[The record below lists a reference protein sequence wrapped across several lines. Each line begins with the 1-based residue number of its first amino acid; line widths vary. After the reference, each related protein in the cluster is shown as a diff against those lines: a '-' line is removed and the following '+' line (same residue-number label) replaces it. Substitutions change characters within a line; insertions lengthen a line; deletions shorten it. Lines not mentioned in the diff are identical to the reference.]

1 MTEINP
7 FFVAKDHGDDFFVL
21 DRFKFKDN
29 FTNFK
34 KSFSGLYKNSNIA
47 YSYKTNYIPHICA
60 EVNLMK
66 GYAEVVSEMEYNL
79 ARKIG
84 VLPKN
89 IIYNGPAKSSN
100 SIRTALMLGSIVNLD
115 SFRDLK
121 IAIEIAEKYPEHK
134 FEVVLRC
141 NFSINNNV
149 SRFGFDVESDR
160 FQKVYEDLLY
170 KFSNLKLVGIH
181 CHFPDRELSTFE
193 TRIKKMIS
201 LYEIIFVDHKA
212 KYLNLGGGYYSNI
225 PESMSRKR
233 DLTPVSFSEYA
244 NLICKYINNSFLIK
258 SHNPELILE
267 PGTAIVADT
276 LSFYTKVLD
285 VKTVRGKRFATVSGS
300 LYDISPN
307 AKSKDLP
314 LKVHS
319 SSIKTKSDQSIN
331 IVGYTCIESDILSYD
346 TVEPIDIGDFIQFS
360 NVGSYSVV
368 MKPPFIKPS
377 SPILSISSN
386 GSLELIKNRESFE
399 HVFSDFIDV

>member
-1 MTEINP
+1 
-7 FFVAKDHGDDFFVL
+7 
-21 DRFKFKDN
+21 
-29 FTNFK
+29 
-34 KSFSGLYKNSNIA
+34 
-47 YSYKTNYIPHICA
+47 
-60 EVNLMK
+60 
-66 GYAEVVSEMEYNL
+66 
-79 ARKIG
+79 
-84 VLPKN
+84 
-89 IIYNGPAKSSN
+89 
-100 SIRTALMLGSIVNLD
+100 
-115 SFRDLK
+115 
-121 IAIEIAEKYPEHK
+121 
-134 FEVVLRC
+134 
-141 NFSINNNV
+141 
-149 SRFGFDVESDR
+149 
-160 FQKVYEDLLY
+160 
-170 KFSNLKLVGIH
+170 
-181 CHFPDRELSTFE
+181 
-193 TRIKKMIS
+193 
-201 LYEIIFVDHKA
+201 
-212 KYLNLGGGYYSNI
+212 
-225 PESMSRKR
+225 
-233 DLTPVSFSEYA
+233 
-244 NLICKYINNSFLIK
+244 
-258 SHNPELILE
+258 
-267 PGTAIVADT
+267 TAIVADT